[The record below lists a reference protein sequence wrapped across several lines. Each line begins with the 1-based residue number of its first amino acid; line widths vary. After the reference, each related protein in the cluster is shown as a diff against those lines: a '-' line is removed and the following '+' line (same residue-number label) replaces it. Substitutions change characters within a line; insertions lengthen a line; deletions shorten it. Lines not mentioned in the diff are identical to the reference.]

1 MTPLRILHVSVGL
14 ESGGAEMML
23 YKLVSRTDRSRF
35 EPHVV
40 SLTDEGPLI
49 GGRLRKQLVPLTALG
64 FRRGTPNPG
73 LVVGLIR
80 AMKRVRPDLVQTWM
94 YHADLVGGLAGQF
107 VRGIP
112 IIWGLHNSHFDP
124 RRAKSSLLRVIAV
137 NRRLSR
143 WLPTRIVCC
152 SEAVRTIHANLGY
165 DPAKLCTIPNGLDTN
180 EFVPDPQANTAL
192 RSELGIAPQAPLI
205 GYIARWDPQKDHATF
220 LKAAKLLARE
230 RGDVHFL
237 LCGAGM
243 ESGNTELSR
252 LVSEANLD
260 GRLHLLGLRS
270 DVPYITA
277 GLDVASCCSSYGESF
292 ALVLGEAMACGIPV
306 VSTNLPGPASVIGEE
321 GWIVPTGNA
330 EAIASAWRDMLS
342 LTSQERAE
350 LGRRARQ
357 RIVENFSIEKMV
369 ERYERLYIEVAARAG
384 VNVFAEA
391 R

>member
-49 GGRLRKQLVPLTALG
+49 GRRLRKAHVPLTTLG

-73 LVVGLIR
+73 LVLALIR
-80 AMKRVRPDLVQTWM
+80 AMKSVKPDLVQTWM

-107 VRGIP
+107 VRGVP

-124 RRAKSSLLRVIAV
+124 KHAKPSLLRVVAA

-165 DPAKLCTIPNGLDTN
+165 DPAKLCTIPNGLDTS
-180 EFVPDPQANTAL
+180 EFVPDSHAPSAL
-192 RSELGIAPQAPLI
+192 KRELGIAPQSPLI
-205 GYIARWDPQKDHATF
+205 GYIARWDPQKDHAMF
-220 LKAAKLLARE
+220 LNAAKLIARQ

-237 LCGAGM
+237 LCGTGM

-252 LVSEANLD
+252 LVAEANLN

-292 ALVLGEAMACGIPV
+292 ALVLGEAMACGVPV

-342 LTSQERAE
+342 LTPPERAE
-350 LGRRARQ
+350 RGTRARQ
-357 RIVENFSIEKMV
+357 RIVEHFSIQKMV
-369 ERYERLYIEVAARAG
+369 ERYERLYTEVAASTG
-384 VNVFAEA
+384 VSVFAEA